1 MRRDAAPSD
10 LQFLTE
16 ENIDEIGMKAIR
28 PGVLLRLDTASL
40 PTGSAMTHV
49 ERMRLQAALQT
60 LGDETR
66 AAGTE

>member
-16 ENIDEIGMKAIR
+16 ENIDEIGMKAIH
-28 PGVLLRLDTASL
+28 PGVPLWLDTGGLSV
-40 PTGSAMTHV
+40 GSAMTHV
-49 ERMRLQAALQT
+49 ERMRLQAALQA
-60 LGDETR
+60 LGDETP